1 MEKRPCRLLIVDDSA
16 SYRNQI
22 RLALDGL
29 EGITVG
35 GMASDGQLALEAL
48 SAKDY
53 DLVITDL
60 EMPNMDGLS
69 LLREIKARKIRTK
82 VLVFSSFSSRGAR
95 ITMEALALGAL
106 DFVLK
111 PTPSTAGQKPS
122 ELIRD
127 GILPKIEAMLSKSAL
142 LPAQE
147 TKPVS
152 RVNLH
157 FFDPGIIVIASSTG
171 GPKALEEFFSHINQA
186 PSCPVLIAQHMPP
199 MFTLYLAES
208 IQKRTGLVCTEGRDG
223 EVIKKGHMYIAPGNY
238 HMRLE
243 RVADESVIRLDQGPL
258 RNSVRPCADYLFES
272 AAAIYGKS
280 TLGIVFTGM
289 GVDGKD
295 GANAVKKTKGA
306 IITQSESSCVVY
318 GMPRAV
324 DELGLSDK
332 SGTPAEIGNFI
343 NSIISRRKV
352 S

>member
-48 SAKDY
+48 SAREY
-53 DLVITDL
+53 DLMITDL

-69 LLREIKARKIRTK
+69 LLKEMKTRKIRTK

-111 PTPSTAGQKPS
+111 PTASEAGQKPS
-122 ELIRD
+122 ELIRE
-127 GILPKIEAMLSKSAL
+127 GILPKIKAMLSAPTPNA
-142 LPAQE
+142 PAA
-147 TKPVS
+147 KPVS
-152 RVNLH
+152 RVNWH
-157 FFDPGIIVIASSTG
+157 FFDPGVLVIASSTG
-171 GPKALEEFFSHINQA
+171 GPKALEEFFSHISQA

-208 IQKRTGLVCTEGRDG
+208 IQKRTGLVCKEGRDG
-223 EVIKKGHMYIAPGNY
+223 EVIKKGQIYIAPGNF

-243 RVADESVIRLDQGPL
+243 RVSDESVIRLDQGPL

-272 AAAIYGKS
+272 AAAIYGRS
-280 TLGIVFTGM
+280 TLGVVFTGM

-295 GANAVKKTKGA
+295 GSGAIKNTKGA

-318 GMPRAV
+318 GMPKAV

-332 SGTPAEIGNFI
+332 SGSPAEIGNFI
-343 NSIISRRKV
+343 NSLISRRKV